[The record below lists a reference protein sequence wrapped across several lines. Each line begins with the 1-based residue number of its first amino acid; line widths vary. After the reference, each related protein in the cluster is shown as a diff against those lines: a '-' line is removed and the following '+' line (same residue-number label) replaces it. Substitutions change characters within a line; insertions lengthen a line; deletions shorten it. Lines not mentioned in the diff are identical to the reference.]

1 MSQKGAV
8 VAERFDSPKMYYN
21 KRNILQT
28 FIDYAA
34 NATDDAWEKLTQK
47 LAGLA
52 SNKRQGSFFKLFLT
66 GGFGGSFHEV
76 ASSQYMSRSSAR

>member
-1 MSQKGAV
+1 
-8 VAERFDSPKMYYN
+8 MYYN

-47 LAGLA
+47 LAGLV

-66 GGFGGSFHEV
+66 GGFGGSFHEG
-76 ASSQYMSRSSAR
+76 ASSQYYMSRSSVR